1 MQTVP
6 ANQKDSPIEIKNE
19 KLKAALLY
27 AALGWSVVPLH
38 TVVNGC
44 CDCKKGAECTS
55 PGKHPRIA
63 WKGGQKKRATEA
75 EIRSWWAKW
84 PDANPGGL
92 TGEISGIIVLDVDEP
107 RGVDTLREHKL
118 AVPLT
123 VRAETGGGGWHH
135 VFNWPG
141 FECRNFAGKIGHT
154 ILPNVD
160 FRGDGG
166 LVVLPPSN
174 HKSGRNYAWI
184 KSASPEDIQPVDAPS
199 WLLDLIKK
207 QSSDGSKK
215 SQIGQPNK
223 ATSAGAANAHD
234 DAKRY
239 VIKYGFEAGNGNRN
253 SKGYDLASQ
262 LRDLGLSIEEAEPY
276 MLEYADMVPQNGE
289 PYTEDEALASLKSAY
304 QNPPREPA
312 PHGKKPESASEED
325 KTRFTDLGNT
335 WRFTAQYG
343 ELVRYTQALGWLVW
357 DGKRWARDE
366 TGRAMLFAKQTVKA
380 IFTEAEKAQK
390 KAEEA
395 IKEVK
400 EATDSGDEREI
411 KKAQAKLKA
420 VNTYAENLLKWGIKS
435 QSRSRIEAITAL
447 AQSEPEIA
455 VKIDCFDD
463 NQFLLNAQNG
473 VIDLESKQ
481 LRSHNPK
488 DLITKIVNAP
498 YDPGATCPL
507 WLSFL
512 DKIFAGKPELISFI
526 QRAVGYTLTGS
537 TCEQVLFFLFGNGK
551 NGKSTF
557 ISVLQTLMNDYACK
571 ISSDTILAKKFDSA
585 IPNDI
590 ARLKG
595 SRLTIASELPEG
607 RRLNENLV
615 KDLTGGEDVI
625 TARFLHHEFFEFSP
639 SFKIWMYGNHKP
651 VIRGQDDGIWR
662 RIMLI
667 PFDVVIK
674 ESERDKNLPG
684 KLRAELPGILN
695 WAVEGCLLW
704 QKEGLTP
711 PEIVLNA
718 VKDYRSE
725 QDTLSFFIE
734 EKCTLGKECKVVAK
748 ELFEVYKLWC
758 EESNEHKPSRREFS
772 DLMKRKGL
780 KISDKKEPGTAR
792 AIYEGIELR
801 KNTVKPD
808 VKNE

>member
-1 MQTVP
+1 MIMTEE
-6 ANQKDSPIEIKNE
+6 KIEVKNE
-19 KLKAALLY
+19 KLEAALLY

-38 TVVNGC
+38 SIVNGR

-55 PGKHPRIA
+55 PGKHPRTG
-63 WKGGQKKRATEA
+63 WKENQKKRATEA

-92 TGEISGIIVLDVDEP
+92 TGEISGVIVLDVDEP

-118 AVPLT
+118 AVPIT

-154 ILPNVD
+154 ILPDVD

-174 HKSGRNYAWI
+174 HKSGKNYEWI
-184 KSASPEDIQPVDAPS
+184 LSPKDGQPVDAPG
-199 WLLDLIKK
+199 WLLDMIKK
-207 QSSDGSKK
+207 QSSEGGKK
-215 SQIGQPNK
+215 NQAGQPNK
-223 ATSAGAANAHD
+223 ATSASTGNAHD
-234 DAKRY
+234 DAESY
-239 VIKYGFEAGNGNRN
+239 VIKYGFEANNGNRN
-253 SKGYDLASQ
+253 SNGYSLASQ

-276 MLEYADMVPQNGE
+276 MLEYFGMVPQNGE
-289 PYTEDEALASLKSAY
+289 PYTESEAIASLKSAF

-312 PHGKKPESASEED
+312 PHGKKPGSTSEED

-335 WRFTAQYG
+335 WRFTSQYS
-343 ELVRYTQALGWLVW
+343 ELVRYTQALGWLTW

-380 IFTEAEKAQK
+380 IFTEAEKSQK

-395 IKEVK
+395 INEVK
-400 EATDSGDEREI
+400 EATDSGDENAI
-411 KKAQAKLKA
+411 KKAQSKLKA
-420 VNTYAENLLKWGIKS
+420 INAYVENLTKWAIKS

-455 VKIDCFDD
+455 VKIDCFD
-463 NQFLLNAQNG
+463 NNHFLLNAQNG
-473 VIDLESKQ
+473 VIDLESGQ
-481 LRSHNPK
+481 LRKHNPK

-498 YDPGATCPL
+498 YDSLATCPI
-507 WLSFL
+507 WRAFL
-512 DKIFAGKPELISFI
+512 DKIFDNKQELISFI

-537 TCEQVLFFLFGNGK
+537 TREQGLFFLFGNGK

-557 ISVLQTLMNDYACK
+557 INPLQSLLNDYACK
-571 ISSDTILAKKFDSA
+571 ISSDTILAKRFDSA
-585 IPNDI
+585 IPNDV

-615 KDLTGGEDVI
+615 KDLTGGEDTI

-639 SFKIWMYGNHKP
+639 TFKLWMYGNHKP

-667 PFDVVIK
+667 PFDVVISEK
-674 ESERDKNLPG
+674 ECDKNLPD

-695 WAVEGCLLW
+695 WAVEGCMMW
-704 QKEGLTP
+704 QKEGLNP

-734 EKCTLGKECKVVAK
+734 EKCTLGKECKVIAK

-758 EESNEHKPSRREFS
+758 EESNEHKPNRREFS

-792 AIYEGIELR
+792 AIYEGIELH
-801 KNTVKPD
+801 KNTVKSD
-808 VKNE
+808 VKSE